1 MKDYPS
7 LPVRYALEERTIGRI
22 LADKA
27 IRIPYRT
34 FLIWQDRR
42 YSYAQLESLT
52 NRYANGFSALGIQHG
67 DHVAVMM
74 PNGPEFYWVVWGLAK
89 LGAVGVPLNTAAKG
103 DMLRYFI
110 DQSDSVCLVVDQQ
123 WLERL
128 APLAK
133 ELPKVKQYLVAR
145 SDAKNDARSKEQNDP
160 QNNKLRDARSKTRAV
175 ALPGVAQGILA
186 ARNTISGSAPIRDLV
201 EIVSE
206 DDTAPPLE
214 RVKYSDPHLIVYTSG
229 TTGPSKGV
237 MCPHSQALFVGMQIA
252 SDYGYQTD
260 DVLFTCLPLFHVNA
274 LWYSSCAALWAECSI
289 ALSARFSASAFW
301 DEICTMGATQ
311 FNALGAM
318 GNIIVQIPPGDY
330 ERQHRLRQCMLVP
343 MQKSLYDEVRKRY
356 AVKITAVFAMSENFA
371 VTNFVP
377 DDRLDKVGS
386 AGSPRGAS
394 WIKIIDDE
402 GAELP
407 SGEVGEILVKPR
419 QPGSMMLGYYNM
431 PEASAQA
438 FKDGWFCTGDRGY
451 LDSDGYMYFVD
462 RKKEAIRRRGE
473 NISAYEV
480 EMILSKHPAIL
491 EVAAIA
497 VPSEM
502 SEDEVMV
509 YVVLKPNQTLTERE
523 VIAFGAQRMIYF
535 MVPRFVSFIDQLP
548 KTATEKIEK
557 YKLQQDAKTR
567 RDSLWDREREG
578 IVLKR

>member
-1 MKDYPS
+1 MRDYPS
-7 LPVRYALEERTIGRI
+7 LPSHYALEERTIGRF

-27 IRIPYRT
+27 RRIPLQT
-34 FLIWQDRR
+34 FLIWQDQRF
-42 YSYAQLESLT
+42 SYAQLESLT
-52 NRYANGFSALGIQHG
+52 NRYANGFTALGIQHG

-74 PNGPEFYWVVWGLAK
+74 PNGPEFFWVVWGLAK

-110 DQSDSVCLVVDQQ
+110 DQSDSMYLVIDQQ
-123 WLERL
+123 WLDRI

-133 ELPKVKQYLVAR
+133 ELPKIKQCLVAR
-145 SDAKNDARSKEQNDP
+145 EDACDT
-160 QNNKLRDARSKTRAV
+160 RDNAGRET
-175 ALPGVAQGILA
+175 LPGTPEA
-186 ARNTISGSAPIRDLV
+186 ALEARKTIGTLFEIRDLA
-201 EIVSE
+201 EIISL
-206 DDTAPPLE
+206 DDTAPPLD

-237 MCPHSQALFVGMQIA
+237 ICPHSQALFVGMQMA
-252 SDYGYQTD
+252 SEYGYKSD
-260 DVLFTCLPLFHVNA
+260 DVLYTCLPLFHVNA

-289 ALSARFSASAFW
+289 ALSERFSASLFW
-301 DEICTMGATQ
+301 DEICAMGATQ

-318 GNIIVQIPPGDY
+318 GNIIVQIPPGEY
-330 ERQHRLRQCMLVP
+330 EREHRLRQCMLVP
-343 MQKSLYDEVRKRY
+343 TQKALYDEVRKRFG
-356 AVKITAVFAMSENFA
+356 VKITAVFAMSENYA

-377 DDRLDKVGS
+377 DDRPDKVGS

-394 WIKIIDDE
+394 LIKIVDDE
-402 GAELP
+402 GSELP
-407 SGEVGEILVKPR
+407 AGTVGEILMKPT
-419 QPGSMMLGYYNM
+419 QPGCMMLGYYKM

-438 FKDGWFCTGDRGY
+438 FREGWFCTGDRGY
-451 LDSDGYMYFVD
+451 LDNDGYMYFVD

-509 YVVLKPNQTLTERE
+509 YVVLKPGQTITERE
-523 VIAFGAQRMIYF
+523 VVEFGIERMTYF
-535 MVPRFVSFIDQLP
+535 MVPRFVSFIPQLP
-548 KTATEKIEK
+548 KTSTEKIEK
-557 YKLQQDAKTR
+557 YKLQQDAKAR

-578 IVLKR
+578 IIVKR

>member
-1 MKDYPS
+1 MKDDAPLPAFYP
-7 LPVRYALEERTIGRI
+7 LEERTIGRI

-27 IRIPYRT
+27 RRIPQHT
-34 FLIWQDRR
+34 FLIWQDQR

-123 WLERL
+123 WLHRL

-133 ELPKVKQYLVAR
+133 ELPKVKQYLVSRSHVRTDTRGEGTSTALLGSQEVV
-145 SDAKNDARSKEQNDP
+145 SDALE
-160 QNNKLRDARSKTRAV
+160 
-175 ALPGVAQGILA
+175 
-186 ARNTISGSAPIRDLV
+186 TISGSAVICDLSD
-201 EIVSE
+201 IVTP
-206 DDTAPPLE
+206 DDTAPALD

-252 SDYGYQTD
+252 SDYGYRAD
-260 DVLFTCLPLFHVNA
+260 DVLYTCLPLFHVNA

-289 ALSARFSASAFW
+289 ALSPRFSASAFW
-301 DEICTMGATQ
+301 DEICTMGATE

-330 ERQHRLRQCMLVP
+330 ERKHRLRQCMLVP
-343 MQKSLYDEVRKRY
+343 MQKTLYDEVRRRFG
-356 AVKITAVFAMSENFA
+356 VKITAVFAMSENYA
-371 VTNFVP
+371 VTNFLP

-386 AGSPRGAS
+386 AGSTRGAS
-394 WIKIIDDE
+394 SIKIIDDG

-407 SGEVGEILVKPR
+407 VGQVGEILMKPT
-419 QPGSMMLGYYNM
+419 QAGSMMLGYYNM
-431 PEASAQA
+431 PEATALA
-438 FKDGWFCTGDRGY
+438 FSEGWFCTGDRGY
-451 LDSDGYMYFVD
+451 LDRDGYLYFVD

-509 YVVLKPNQTLTERE
+509 YVVLKPGHALTERE
-523 VIAFGAQRMIYF
+523 VIAFGIERMTYF
-535 MVPRFVSFIDQLP
+535 MVPRFVAFIDQLP

-557 YKLQQDAKTR
+557 YKLQQDAKAR

-578 IVLKR
+578 IVLPR

>member
-1 MKDYPS
+1 MRDYPS
-7 LPVRYALEERTIGRI
+7 LPTNYALEERTIGRI

-27 IRIPYRT
+27 GRIPQHT
-34 FLIWQDRR
+34 FLIWGDQRF
-42 YSYAQLESLT
+42 SYAQLESLT
-52 NRYANGFSALGIQHG
+52 NRYANGFSALGIKHG

-74 PNGPEFYWVVWGLAK
+74 PNGPEFYWVIWGLAK

-103 DMLRYFI
+103 DMLRYFV
-110 DQSDSVCLVVDQQ
+110 DQSDSVCMVIDAQ
-123 WLERL
+123 WLDRL
-128 APLAK
+128 APLVD
-133 ELPKVKQYLVAR
+133 ELPRVKQYLVAGGD
-145 SDAKNDARSKEQNDP
+145 DAIDARKSLSE
-160 QNNKLRDARSKTRAV
+160 SV
-175 ALPGVAQGILA
+175 AIRPLA
-186 ARNTISGSAPIRDLV
+186 
-201 EIVSE
+201 EIVSS
-206 DDTAPPLE
+206 DTTPPPLD
-214 RVKYSDPHLIVYTSG
+214 RVKHSDPHLIVYTSG

-237 MCPHSQALFVGMQIA
+237 ICPHSQALFVGMQIA
-252 SDYGYQTD
+252 SDYGYQAN
-260 DVLFTCLPLFHVNA
+260 DVLYTCLPLFHVNA

-301 DEICTMGATQ
+301 DEICATGATQ

-318 GNIIVQIPPGDY
+318 GNIIVQIPPGEY
-330 ERQHRLRQCMLVP
+330 EHQHRLRQCMLVP
-343 MQKSLYDEVRKRY
+343 MQKALYDEVRTRY
-356 AVKITAVFAMSENFA
+356 GVKITAVFAMSENYA

-377 DDRLDKVGS
+377 DDRADKVGS

-394 WIKIIDDE
+394 WIKIIDDQ
-402 GAELP
+402 GAELR
-407 SGEVGEILVKPR
+407 SGEVGEILVKPT

-431 PEASAQA
+431 PEATAKA
-438 FKDGWFCTGDRGY
+438 FRDGWFCTGDRGR
-451 LDSDGYMYFVD
+451 LDDDGYLYFVD

-480 EMILSKHPAIL
+480 EMILAKHPSIL

-509 YVVLKPNQTLTERE
+509 YVVLKPDRMLTERE
-523 VIAFGAQRMIYF
+523 VVEFGAERMTYF

-557 YKLQQDAKTR
+557 YKLQQDAKVR